1 VQRRRSESI
10 SLIRI
15 VIRERWLRD
24 GWLGLMFLRCQDFLL
39 LIVHGFRSQ
48 VGVALQVSENK
59 WLITSHAV

>member
-1 VQRRRSESI
+1 MQRRRSESI
-10 SLIRI
+10 RLIRI

-24 GWLGLMFLRCQDFLL
+24 GWLGLMFLRYQDFLL